1 MQLSPE
7 LVNRLVAIRSLL
19 DLGDIELVSV
29 AATRLEGHRG
39 EPEIDEILSTLDECR
54 YVDAAQRIG
63 RLLSD
68 GTHLARWQDPEIA
81 LLEAELERIT
91 AEFADTETEHAEVE
105 HLVTRFQAVHQE
117 ILGERISRVLKLRM
131 RLLERKLRSHPE
143 EQQAFEEASRDF
155 EEFQR
160 DQQVQKESSKR
171 TRWELAEDEQAE
183 LKRLFRLT
191 SKKCHPDLVPPEH
204 QAAAAQM
211 FREVRA
217 AYDEG
222 NLARLRKLA
231 EQAEAGLFERL
242 GDAAEDDERLKKRLR
257 ARIAGIREALANIR
271 ASLEAIR
278 TSSTYLTM
286 TDHEDWESL
295 FAEQALLL
303 DREID
308 NLTASLEENDNDD

>member
-29 AATRLEGHRG
+29 AASRLDGHRG
-39 EPEIDEILSTLDECR
+39 EPEIDEILSALDDCR
-54 YVDAAQRIG
+54 YADAAQRIG

-68 GTHLARWQDPEIA
+68 GTRLARWQDPEIA

-91 AEFADTETEHAEVE
+91 AEFADAEAEHAELE
-105 HLVTRFQAVHQE
+105 HSVARFQAVHHE
-117 ILGERISRVLKLRM
+117 MLGERIARLLQLRM

-143 EQQAFEEASRDF
+143 ERQAFEDVSRDF

-160 DQQVQKESSKR
+160 DQEVQKESSER
-171 TRWELAEDEQAE
+171 TRWDLTEDEQVE
-183 LKRLFRLT
+183 LKRLFRQG
-191 SKKCHPDLVPPEH
+191 SKRCHPDLVPPEY

-211 FREVRA
+211 FRELRA

-222 NLARLRKLA
+222 NLERLRKLA
-231 EQAEAGLFERL
+231 ERAEAGLFESL
-242 GDAAEDDERLKKRLR
+242 GDATEDDVRLKKRLR

-271 ASLEAIR
+271 ASLEAIL

-286 TDHEDWESL
+286 TGHEDWESL
-295 FAEQALLL
+295 FTEQSLML
-303 DREID
+303 DREIG
-308 NLTASLEENDNDD
+308 NLTTSLEERDAAA

>member
-7 LVNRLVAIRSLL
+7 LMNRLVAIRSLL
-19 DLGDIELVSV
+19 DLGDIELGSM
-29 AATRLEGHRG
+29 AASRLEGHRG
-39 EPEIDEILSTLDECR
+39 EPEIDEILSALDECR
-54 YVDAAQRIG
+54 YVDAAQQIG

-68 GTHLARWQDPEIA
+68 GTHLARWQDPEIV

-91 AEFADTETEHAEVE
+91 AEFADAETEHAELE
-105 HLVTRFQAVHQE
+105 HLVTRFQAAHHE
-117 ILGERISRVLKLRM
+117 ILGERIARLLMLRM
-131 RLLERKLRSHPE
+131 RLLERKLQSHPE
-143 EQQAFEEASRDF
+143 EQQAYEEASRDF

-160 DQQVQKESSKR
+160 DQQVQKESSER

-231 EQAEAGLFERL
+231 ERAEAGLFERL
-242 GDAAEDDERLKKRLR
+242 GDATEDDERLKKRLR
-257 ARIAGIREALANIR
+257 ARIAGIREALTNIR
-271 ASLEAIR
+271 ASLEAFR

-308 NLTASLEENDNDD
+308 NLTASLEENDDDD

>member
-7 LVNRLVAIRSLL
+7 LMNRMVAIRSLL
-19 DLGDIELVSV
+19 DLGDIELASV
-29 AATRLEGHRG
+29 AASRLEGHRG
-39 EPEIDEILSTLDECR
+39 EPEIDEILSALDECC

-91 AEFADTETEHAEVE
+91 AEFADAETEHAELE
-105 HLVTRFQAVHQE
+105 HLVTRFQAVHHE
-117 ILGERISRVLKLRM
+117 ILGERIARLLMLRM
-131 RLLERKLRSHPE
+131 RLLERKLQSHPE
-143 EQQAFEEASRDF
+143 EQQAYDEASRDF

-160 DQQVQKESSKR
+160 DQQVQKESSER

-308 NLTASLEENDNDD
+308 NLTASLEENDDDD